1 MVELLLIVAK
11 SPAPQIH
18 PGTMAVAVIAL
29 LIAAYGAWQNTRTQ
43 RWQRKRDE
51 QRQRSE
57 IDIDI
62 GERSGLGGSEL
73 VIGETV
79 YLDHVLTVHVINRGE
94 APEYVHS
101 IVLESESESPITV
114 VVRRPEGTVEVRPRD
129 QESFELRLDGSHA
142 FAWDEPFRA
151 TVRLA
156 NDEIFSSKYGSL
168 MGPPQDGQA
177 VVVRDPD
184 ALPNDEVGHIAIV
197 RGSRTATMTAPASTA
212 PRPDESDERSP
223 AS

>member
-18 PGTMAVAVIAL
+18 PGTMAVSVIAL
-29 LIAAYGAWQNTRTQ
+29 IIAAYGAWQATRTH

-57 IDIDI
+57 IDIGI
-62 GERSGLGGSEL
+62 GEQCGFGNSDLI
-73 VIGETV
+73 IGETV
-79 YLDHVLTVHVINRGE
+79 YRHHVLTVEVINRGE

-114 VVRRPEGTVEVRPRD
+114 FVRRPEGTVEVRPRD
-129 QESFELRLDGSHA
+129 QQGFELRLDGSQA
-142 FAWDEPFRA
+142 FSWTEPFRA

-156 NDEIFSSKYGSL
+156 NDETFNSPYGSL
-168 MGPPQDGQA
+168 SLPPHDGEA
-177 VVVRDPD
+177 MVVPDPD
-184 ALPNDEVGHIAIV
+184 ALPDDEVAHITFDQ
-197 RGSRTATMTAPASTA
+197 GSRTATVTPPASVA
-212 PRPDESDERSP
+212 PPPGD
-223 AS
+223 